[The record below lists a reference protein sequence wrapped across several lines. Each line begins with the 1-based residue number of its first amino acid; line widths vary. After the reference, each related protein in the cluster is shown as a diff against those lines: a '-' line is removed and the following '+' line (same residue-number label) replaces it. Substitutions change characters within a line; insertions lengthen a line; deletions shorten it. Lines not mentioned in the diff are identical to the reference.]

1 MMVEIELLFNGLKI
15 DGELD
20 ESKNPIT
27 MKSIVSALPI
37 ESKVN
42 RWGDEIYF
50 STNVNVGEE
59 NAQVEVQIGD
69 IAYWPPG
76 KALCIFFGPT
86 PASKGNEPRA
96 ASPVNVIGR
105 VKGDLTL
112 LKRVKRGSKVIV
124 RIKEKIL

>member
-1 MMVEIELLFNGLKI
+1 MEIELLFNGLKI
-15 DGELD
+15 DGELN
-20 ESKNPIT
+20 EHKNPIT
-27 MKSIVSALPI
+27 MKSILNALPI

-50 STNVNVGEE
+50 STPVNVSEE
-59 NAQVEVQIGD
+59 NAQVDVQIGD

-86 PASKGNEPRA
+86 PISKGNEPRA
-96 ASPVNVIGR
+96 ASPVNVIGK

-112 LKRVKRGSKVIV
+112 LKKVKRGSKVIV
-124 RIKEKIL
+124 RVKEKIA

>member
-1 MMVEIELLFNGLKI
+1 MVEIELLFNGLKI
-15 DGELD
+15 DGELN
-20 ESKNPIT
+20 EHKNPIT
-27 MKSIVSALPI
+27 MKSILNALPI

-50 STNVNVGEE
+50 STPVNVSEE
-59 NAQVEVQIGD
+59 NAQVDVQIGD

-86 PASKGNEPRA
+86 PISKGNEPRA
-96 ASPVNVIGR
+96 ASPVNVIGK

-112 LKRVKRGSKVIV
+112 LKKVKRGSKVIV
-124 RIKEKIL
+124 RVKEKIA